1 MDGGLNTLRGTNY
14 LQCGP
19 RDSDLGEP
27 RRFASYDEWFAK
39 SGSGSTVSSLIEHAP
54 SQRSPTDCPHAKAAL

>member
-1 MDGGLNTLRGTNY
+1 M
-14 LQCGP
+14 QCDP

-27 RRFASYDEWFAK
+27 RRFASYDEWSANAPRAARA
-39 SGSGSTVSSLIEHAP
+39 GQQYLVSSLIEHAP

>member
-1 MDGGLNTLRGTNY
+1 M
-14 LQCGP
+14 QCDP